1 MSTPPQRLPGDRG
14 HLARL
19 LDVWAR
25 DAEEP
30 VTSGRLRRLVGVT
43 AIIQMLDGLKD
54 EAGQERIAFKGGA
67 ALELRFGFRARASND
82 LDGAYRGEVSE
93 AIGLIGEG
101 VKRGWSGFTGRTTE
115 GEPIMGTGLPTPPVR
130 FRVKLLYKGK
140 DFVTVPMELSPAEG
154 RSLDHV
160 EVLPAAVSLEPVQ
173 LTEAE
178 SIPFLPIRYQVA
190 QKLHACT
197 EDMGKEHPNQ
207 RARDLADILL
217 IEELALDED
226 QIPGLRDACVEV
238 FGIRGKHLWPPTVVA
253 WPGWDDI
260 WRRLVETEQLDYSI
274 SEAVARVQDL
284 VDQIR
289 SAGPEGH

>member
-1 MSTPPQRLPGDRG
+1 MSTPAKRLPGDRT

-19 LDVWAR
+19 LDAWAR
-25 DAEEP
+25 DTEEP

-93 AIGLIGEG
+93 AIGLIDEG
-101 VKRGWSGFTGRTTE
+101 VRRGWSGFTGRTSE
-115 GEPIMGTGLPTPPVR
+115 GEPIVGTGLAVAPVR
-130 FRVKLLYKGK
+130 FRVRLLYKNK
-140 DFVTVPMELSPAEG
+140 DFVTVPMELSPVEG
-154 RSLDHV
+154 RSLDQV

-173 LTEAE
+173 LTGAEA
-178 SIPFLPIRYQVA
+178 IPFLPLRYQVA

-197 EDMGKEHPNQ
+197 EDVGEERPNQ

-217 IEELALDED
+217 IEELALNDD
-226 QIPGLRDACVEV
+226 QMSGLRDACVEI
-238 FGIRGKHLWPPTVVA
+238 FGLRGKHLWPPVVVA
-253 WPGWDDI
+253 WPGWDVI
-260 WRRLVETEQLDYSI
+260 WGRLMETERLDYSI
-274 SEAVARVQDL
+274 AEAVVRVQDL
-284 VDQIR
+284 VDRID
-289 SAGPEGH
+289 SARP

>member
-1 MSTPPQRLPGDRG
+1 MSTPAKRLPGDRT

-19 LDVWAR
+19 LDAWAR
-25 DAEEP
+25 DSEEP

-93 AIGLIGEG
+93 AIGLIDEG
-101 VKRGWSGFTGRTTE
+101 VRRGWSGFTGRTSE
-115 GEPIMGTGLPTPPVR
+115 GEPIVGTGIAVAPVR
-130 FRVKLLYKGK
+130 FRVRLLYKAK

-154 RSLDHV
+154 RSLDQV

-173 LTEAE
+173 LTGAEA
-178 SIPFLPIRYQVA
+178 IPFLPLRYQVA

-197 EDMGKEHPNQ
+197 EDVGEERPNQ

-217 IEELALDED
+217 IEELALNDD
-226 QIPGLRDACVEV
+226 QMSGLRDACVEI
-238 FGIRGKHLWPPTVVA
+238 FGLRGKHLWPPVVVA
-253 WPGWDDI
+253 WPGWDVI
-260 WRRLVETEQLDYSI
+260 WGRLTETEGLGYSI
-274 SEAVARVQDL
+274 AEAVVRVQDL
-284 VDQIR
+284 VDRID
-289 SAGPEGH
+289 SAHP

>member
-1 MSTPPQRLPGDRG
+1 VSTPPKGLPGDRG

-19 LDVWAR
+19 LDIWAR
-25 DAEEP
+25 DTEEP

-54 EAGQERIAFKGGA
+54 EEGRERIAFKGGA

-93 AIGLIGEG
+93 AIDLVDEG
-101 VKRGWSGFTGRTTE
+101 VHRGWSGFTGRTTE
-115 GEPIMGTGLPTPPVR
+115 GEPIMGTGLVVPPVR

-140 DFVTVPMELSPAEG
+140 DFVTVPMELSPVEG
-154 RSLDHV
+154 RSLDEV

-173 LTEAE
+173 LTGADA
-178 SIPFLPIRYQVA
+178 IPFLPVRYQVA

-197 EDMGKEHPNQ
+197 EDLGEERPNQ

-217 IEELALDED
+217 IDELALDDD
-226 QIPGLRDACVEV
+226 QMSGLRDVCVEI
-238 FGIRGKHLWPPTVVA
+238 FELRDKHPWPPTVVA
-253 WPGWDDI
+253 WPGWGQI
-260 WRRLVETEQLDYSI
+260 WGRLMETERLDYSI
-274 SEAVARVQDL
+274 AEAVVRVQGL
-284 VDQIR
+284 VDRIDSTR
-289 SAGPEGH
+289 P

>member
-1 MSTPPQRLPGDRG
+1 MSTPAKRLPGDRT

-19 LDVWAR
+19 LDAWAR
-25 DAEEP
+25 DTEEP

-93 AIGLIGEG
+93 AIGLIDEG
-101 VKRGWSGFTGRTTE
+101 VRRGWSGFTGRTSE
-115 GEPIMGTGLPTPPVR
+115 GEPIVGTGLAVAPVR
-130 FRVKLLYKGK
+130 FRVRLLYKNK
-140 DFVTVPMELSPAEG
+140 DFVTVPMELSPVEG
-154 RSLDHV
+154 RSLDQV

-173 LTEAE
+173 LTGAEA
-178 SIPFLPIRYQVA
+178 IPFLPLRYQVA

-197 EDMGKEHPNQ
+197 EDVGEERPNQ

-217 IEELALDED
+217 IEELALNDD
-226 QIPGLRDACVEV
+226 QMPGLRDACVEI
-238 FGIRGKHLWPPTVVA
+238 FGLRGKHLWPPVVVA
-253 WPGWDDI
+253 WPGWDVI
-260 WRRLVETEQLDYSI
+260 WGRLMETERLDYSI
-274 SEAVARVQDL
+274 AEAVVRVQDL
-284 VDQIR
+284 VDRID
-289 SAGPEGH
+289 SARP

>member
-1 MSTPPQRLPGDRG
+1 MSTPPKRLPGDRG

-30 VTSGRLRRLVGVT
+30 VTAGRLRHLVGVT

-54 EAGQERIAFKGGA
+54 ETGQERIAFKGGA

-93 AIGLIGEG
+93 AIGLIDEG
-101 VKRGWSGFTGRTTE
+101 VRRGWSGFTGRTTE
-115 GEPIMGTGLPTPPVR
+115 GEQIMGTGLAVPPVR

-140 DFVTVPMELSPAEG
+140 DFMTIPMELSPVEG
-154 RSLDHV
+154 RSLDQI
-160 EVLPAAVSLEPVQ
+160 EVLPAAVSLDPVQ
-173 LTEAE
+173 LAEAE
-178 SIPFLPIRYQVA
+178 AIPFLPIRYQVA

-197 EDMGKEHPNQ
+197 EDLGEERPNQ

-217 IEELALDED
+217 IEELALGDD
-226 QIPGLRDACVEV
+226 QMSGLRDACIEV
-238 FGIRGKHLWPPTVVA
+238 FGLRDKHSWPPTIVV
-253 WPGWDDI
+253 WPGWDAI
-260 WRRLVETEQLDYSI
+260 WKRLMETEKLDYEI
-274 SEAVARVQDL
+274 GEAVARVQDL
-284 VDQIR
+284 VDRIDSTR
-289 SAGPEGH
+289 S